1 MAEPG
6 GRLGRLTGSLDSDA
20 AAWVPAALRGF
31 AEGVCSIVP
40 PVFDAYARVFHPA
53 TRMEDKEEVPVRWAD
68 VAEAN
73 GRTMH
78 PAAEWG
84 SIVAGLLAYKQSG
97 QPGLWDQPPSQ
108 GELPQ
113 GIARRLLATLS
124 EHTAQPDHAFF
135 AVWEGFGYPSSLLF
149 LFPEDMPEQERHRAE
164 QKAQDALDARVRP
177 WRELVD
183 GAAAFEVPGRRM
195 HLLSG
200 PLEAIEDFYEF
211 YNGWLSVRHPPSL
224 WWPGDQAWCV
234 GGDVDLMTSYVGA
247 SSAAIEALLADGELE
262 AFPVPDTQGVTW
274 DTDEIDPLPAAPH

>member
-1 MAEPG
+1 MTPYLLSDIGCCREPKARQFIGPRSDMAEPG
-6 GRLGRLTGSLDSDA
+6 GRLGRLTGWLDSDA

-73 GRTMH
+73 GRTVH

-84 SIVAGLLAYKQSG
+84 SIVAGLLAHKQSG

-113 GIARRLLATLS
+113 GIARRLLVTLS

-135 AVWEGFGYPSSLLF
+135 AVWEGFGYPPRSSSCSRRVCRSRSGVARNK
-149 LFPEDMPEQERHRAE
+149 RHKTPWTRRCGPGE
-164 QKAQDALDARVRP
+164 NWSTARR
-177 WRELVD
+177 LSKS
-183 GAAAFEVPGRRM
+183 PGGECICSPARSRR
-195 HLLSG
+195 SRT
-200 PLEAIEDFYEF
+200 F
-211 YNGWLSVRHPPSL
+211 
-224 WWPGDQAWCV
+224 
-234 GGDVDLMTSYVGA
+234 TSSTTAG
-247 SSAAIEALLADGELE
+247 
-262 AFPVPDTQGVTW
+262 
-274 DTDEIDPLPAAPH
+274 